1 MDKKTYFYIDDVIWP
16 FRDLTRQRPD
26 SIYDHPFLGM
36 LKRVHDETD
45 MKVQLN
51 VFLRTDYYYGTD
63 EFCLSEMTDAY
74 KKEWEEASDWL
85 KFGFHAK
92 QEFPDYPHINA
103 SYEDV
108 KKIFDETKREVVRF
122 AGEKSMTYGVT
133 PHWMPMSR
141 DGVRALYD
149 SGVRIMN
156 VSVGDRAPYN
166 GDPFSLPYG
175 HAGRLLQNRQPE
187 TETYT
192 RRSLDVAIERSLCA
206 YNHLSEED
214 AERTRYTSEAV
225 LDKETGMRFKV
236 LCNASCLNLSKLE
249 NIEKEIRESAKGEW
263 LCTATHEQYF
273 YPDYYAYQPDYPDKV
288 LLMAKTVREL
298 GYRFVFAEELAE

>member
-1 MDKKTYFYIDDVIWP
+1 MDKRAYFFIDDVIWL
-16 FRDLTRQRPD
+16 FRDLTRRREA
-26 SIYDHPFLGM
+26 SIYDNSFLGM
-36 LKRVHDETD
+36 MKDVHDKTG

-51 VFLRTDYYYGTD
+51 VFLRTDYYYGAD
-63 EFCLSEMTDAY
+63 EFWLSEMTDAY

-85 KFGFHAK
+85 KFGFHAR

-103 SYEDV
+103 SYDDV
-108 KKIFDETKREVVRF
+108 KKIFDETKREIVRF

-149 SGVRIMN
+149 AGVRIMN
-156 VSVGDRAPYN
+156 VSVGDRTPYN

-175 HAGRLLQNRQPE
+175 HAGRLQQNRKPE

-192 RRSLDVAIERSLCA
+192 RRSLDVAIARSLCA

-214 AERTRYTSEAV
+214 AERTRYTTESI
-225 LDKETGMRFKV
+225 LDKETGMRFKAFS
-236 LCNASCLNLSKLE
+236 NSSCLNLSKLE

-263 LCTATHEQYF
+263 LGAATHEQYF
-273 YPDYYAYQPDYPDKV
+273 YSDYYAYQPDYPEKV
-288 LLMAKTVREL
+288 LTMAQTIKDL
-298 GYRFVFAEELAE
+298 GYRFVFAEELV